1 MKERIDRAF
10 RSYQS
15 VMVQMPTGTE
25 KSKRFILSENVEECD
40 ALYDLYYD
48 GENPPIFK
56 KRKKSYVRQRR
67 MFKMESLGHPPLSLC
82 YGYGLSKLIGATYT
96 PSSR

>member
-1 MKERIDRAF
+1 MCPLGSALAADGDACGRSPRRQHSFRRGKYDYQAEMKVRIDTAF

-15 VMVQMPTGTE
+15 VMVQMPTSTE

-56 KRKKSYVRQRR
+56 KRKKSY
-67 MFKMESLGHPPLSLC
+67 EL
-82 YGYGLSKLIGATYT
+82 
-96 PSSR
+96 

>member
-1 MKERIDRAF
+1 MCPLGSALAADGEVRGRCSRRQHSFRRGKYDYQAEMKVRIDTAF

-25 KSKRFILSENVEECD
+25 KSKRFILSENVEEYD

-56 KRKKSYVRQRR
+56 KRKKSY
-67 MFKMESLGHPPLSLC
+67 EL
-82 YGYGLSKLIGATYT
+82 
-96 PSSR
+96 

>member
-1 MKERIDRAF
+1 MPTQRLVKKYPRCGCRDEVDMKEIRLYDYQAEMKVRIDTAF

-56 KRKKSYVRQRR
+56 KRKKSY
-67 MFKMESLGHPPLSLC
+67 EL
-82 YGYGLSKLIGATYT
+82 
-96 PSSR
+96 

>member
-1 MKERIDRAF
+1 MCPLGSALTADGEARGRCSRRLPSFRRGKYDYQAEMKVRIDTAF

-15 VMVQMPTGTE
+15 VMVQMPTSTE

-56 KRKKSYVRQRR
+56 KRKKSY
-67 MFKMESLGHPPLSLC
+67 EL
-82 YGYGLSKLIGATYT
+82 
-96 PSSR
+96 

>member
-1 MKERIDRAF
+1 MCPLGSALAGDSEVRGRCSRRQHSFRRGKYDYQAEMKVRIDTGF

-15 VMVQMPTGTE
+15 VMVQMPTSTE

-56 KRKKSYVRQRR
+56 KRKKSY
-67 MFKMESLGHPPLSLC
+67 EL
-82 YGYGLSKLIGATYT
+82 
-96 PSSR
+96 

>member
-1 MKERIDRAF
+1 
-10 RSYQS
+10 
-15 VMVQMPTGTE
+15 MVQMPTGTE

-56 KRKKSYVRQRR
+56 KRKKSC
-67 MFKMESLGHPPLSLC
+67 EL
-82 YGYGLSKLIGATYT
+82 
-96 PSSR
+96 